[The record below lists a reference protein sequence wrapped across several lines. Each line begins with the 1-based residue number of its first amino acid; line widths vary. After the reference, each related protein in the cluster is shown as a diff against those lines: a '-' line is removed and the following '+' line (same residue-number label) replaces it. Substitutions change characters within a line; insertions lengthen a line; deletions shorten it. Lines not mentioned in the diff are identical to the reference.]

1 MLSLSAALSL
11 LTLATTPIFAQP
23 PKTYDCYRATT
34 PIRIDGNLN
43 DPAWR
48 VAPWTTDFVDIQG
61 SSKPRP
67 RFRTRAKVLWDDT
80 YLYVAAELQEPDVHA
95 TFTQHDSPI
104 YQQDNNFEVFFK
116 PPSSDPNSD
125 SSGYFEFEINALNTS
140 WDLYM
145 NRPYNKGGK
154 PDSSWEIPGLK
165 TAIAVHGTLNKS
177 TDKDHGWTVEMAF
190 PWSSFSSRLPVTTP
204 KIGDQWRFNFSRVE
218 WKAGQPKEDN
228 WVWTP
233 QGAINMHIPEK
244 WGYLNLKGNR

>member
-1 MLSLSAALSL
+1 MRSLSAALSL

-48 VAPWTTDFVDIQG
+48 AAPWTTNFVDIQG
-61 SSKPRP
+61 SPQPLP

-104 YQQDNNFEVFFK
+104 YQQDNNFEVFLK
-116 PPSSDPNSD
+116 PPPNPNGD
-125 SSGYFEFEINALNTS
+125 TSGYFEFEINALNTS
-140 WDLYM
+140 LDLYM
-145 NRPYNKGGK
+145 NKPYNKGGK
-154 PDSSWEIPGLK
+154 PDSSWDIPGLK

-177 TDKDHGWTVEMAF
+177 TDKDHGWTAEMAF
-190 PWSSFSSRLPVTTP
+190 PWAAFASRLPVATP

-244 WGYLNLKGNR
+244 WGYLRLRGNR